1 MFSVEEVFFKQT
13 SIYWIKTSHFFN
25 RLKSF
30 AAHLFRSGSW
40 FTIAPSLPRN
50 KKWKK
55 FHRIKIFHRFLEKF
69 NFFLNFEFCF
79 EPCPIRETA
88 MDAKKLSDFKRNKF
102 KLDQT
107 SSCFLSMRRN
117 SWPSVAVETTLRHTT
132 SGIFDP
138 IDDDDDDIVDVKNVE
153 FIPSK
158 SPCCNG
164 RTFDFATRTNNFR
177 TNVISTNTLRPFW
190 GPTLLNVRQNA
201 VDVCDD
207 SGQMSI
213 EEEELLKRP
222 NEGKP
227 NPIL

>member
-1 MFSVEEVFFKQT
+1 
-13 SIYWIKTSHFFN
+13 
-25 RLKSF
+25 
-30 AAHLFRSGSW
+30 
-40 FTIAPSLPRN
+40 
-50 KKWKK
+50 
-55 FHRIKIFHRFLEKF
+55 
-69 NFFLNFEFCF
+69 
-79 EPCPIRETA
+79 

-164 RTFDFATRTNNFR
+164 RTFDFAIRTNDFR
-177 TNVISTNTLRPFW
+177 PNGISSNTLRPCW
-190 GPTLLNVRQNA
+190 GPTLRNGRQNA

-213 EEEELLKRP
+213 EDEELLKRP
-222 NEGKP
+222 NEGKII
-227 NPIL
+227 ILK